1 MSFMSKFGARPGED
15 DFAIINNNNDFLE
28 KGVFYDLALLAPI
41 I

>member
-15 DFAIINNNNDFLE
+15 DFAIIIHNDFLE